1 MILLAGLAS
10 ALAAGALIGLLLGVL
25 PRQRTAIVHEPQVD
39 PRQQW
44 LIQAGLTIT
53 PRQFRL
59 VTFGAGLFA
68 LAIVQLVTGLL
79 VLALASAVLVSF
91 LPRAVYSRRR
101 ALRLSEVQKAWPDGL
116 RDLVASITAGMS
128 LQRAVE
134 NLATTGP
141 LPLRDAFARFPYLA
155 RTLGMVPALEVV
167 KEELAD
173 PTSDRVIEILILAHQ
188 RGGAI
193 VPEILRDLA
202 DATVRDVWTIEEIE
216 TLSLEQK
223 INARAVFVLPWFVLI
238 AITARE
244 GPFRD
249 FYAGTGGVLVVVFC
263 GVLSGLGMWLVSR
276 LGAEPDEPRVLGGAA
291 RAGSEFA

>member
-1 MILLAGLAS
+1 MILLAGLAT
-10 ALAAGALIGLLLGVL
+10 AVATATAIGLVMGVI
-25 PRQRTAIVHEPQVD
+25 QRGRSVLQAAPQVD

-44 LIQAGLTIT
+44 LIQAGLAIT

-59 VTFGAGLFA
+59 VSLGSGLVSF
-68 LAIVQLVTGLL
+68 LFVLLVTGLIPVAL
-79 VLALASAVLVSF
+79 VAAALISVM
-91 LPRAVYSRRR
+91 PRAFYARRR
-101 ALRLSEVQKAWPDGL
+101 TLRMSEVQKAWPDGL

-134 NLATTGP
+134 NLAITGP
-141 LPLRDAFARFPYLA
+141 LPLRQAFIRFPYLA

-173 PTSDRVIEILILAHQ
+173 PTSDRIVEVIILAHQ

-202 DATVRDVWTIEEIE
+202 DATVRDVWTLEEIE
-216 TLSLEQK
+216 TQSLEQK
-223 INARAVFVLPWFVLI
+223 INARAVFVIPWIVLI

-249 FYAGTGGVLVVVFC
+249 FYAGPGGLIVVIVC
-263 GVLSGLGMWLVSR
+263 GVMSGFGMWLVSR
-276 LGAEPDEPRVLGGAA
+276 LGAEPDEPRVFGGAA
-291 RAGSEFA
+291 RTGDVT